1 VLLTAQRSAVA
12 VTAVGLGA
20 VAAAANMLGGLV
32 ITHRDWERRYVRY
45 FLALGAGFMLGTTL
59 LEMLPE
65 SLRLNPERGPMIVVA
80 GFLLVHL
87 AEHAFI
93 AHFHFGE
100 ETHTG
105 EFAHAHL
112 SYSVLV
118 ALSIHAFF
126 DGVAIGSGFLV
137 SPWLGWVIFLAVV
150 MHKIPEGFTVA
161 SVMLAAGQ
169 GARVAFASAAA
180 VGVASILGVLVMM
193 AYPVGLAYGLPLSAG
208 ATLYVAGTDLLPE
221 VNREPGIRLALLVFL
236 GVGLL
241 LLLIHLF
248 KGAPA

>member
-1 VLLTAQRSAVA
+1 VLLTLQRSAVA
-12 VTAVGLGA
+12 ATAVGLGA
-20 VAAAANMLGGLV
+20 VAACANVLGGLV
-32 ITHRDWERRYVRY
+32 ITHRQWERRFVRY
-45 FLALGAGFMLGTTL
+45 FLALGAGFMLGTAL
-59 LEMLPE
+59 LEMIPE
-65 SLRLNPERGPMIVVA
+65 SLRLAPVRGPMIIVA

-100 ETHTG
+100 ETHAG
-105 EFAHAHL
+105 EFARPHL
-112 SYSVLV
+112 SYSVLT

-161 SVMLAAGQ
+161 SVMLAAGRSSR
-169 GARVAFASAAA
+169 AAFGSAVA
-180 VGVASILGVLVMM
+180 VGVASVLGVLVMM
-193 AYPVGLAYGLPLSAG
+193 AFPLGLGYGLPLSAG

-221 VNREPGIRLALLVFL
+221 VNREPGISSALLVFL
-236 GVGLL
+236 GVGIL
-241 LLLIHLF
+241 LLLILLF
-248 KGAPA
+248 QGVPA